1 MRSDGRE
8 GKEIRMFLA
17 GNQAPVPDRNRK
29 EADMVLFRERLR
41 ELPVSKDKNMW
52 VRLLEQA
59 EYVHPVSWAVQLLA
73 VLTGIWLARGYGGE
87 LAIMGISA
95 LIPVFTAVGGFEISK
110 AVHYGMWELER
121 SCRYDTRKIA
131 VMKLLLFGLCD
142 LAALTVFSLLVY
154 GEGGSFRD
162 ICLRVLMPFTLSA
175 GAYLFF
181 LERFPMRNGNLILAC
196 MGCGMTMVQVCF
208 WKWLETGLPVS
219 DTVGAGLILTASFL
233 FLAGAVFRFGR
244 GKEREDEILWN
255 LE

>member
-121 SCRYDTRKIA
+121 SCR
-131 VMKLLLFGLCD
+131 
-142 LAALTVFSLLVY
+142 
-154 GEGGSFRD
+154 
-162 ICLRVLMPFTLSA
+162 
-175 GAYLFF
+175 
-181 LERFPMRNGNLILAC
+181 
-196 MGCGMTMVQVCF
+196 
-208 WKWLETGLPVS
+208 
-219 DTVGAGLILTASFL
+219 
-233 FLAGAVFRFGR
+233 
-244 GKEREDEILWN
+244 
-255 LE
+255 